1 MTVGSGLFYVA
12 VAIFFCGWWLADVL
26 SDGLTINVNVT
37 HENDDADEEPPA

>member
-12 VAIFFCGWWLADVL
+12 VAIFFCGWWLSAVL

-37 HENDDADEEPPA
+37 HDADEEPPA